1 MRHIFIIDGGNAAEE
16 FPFGSMLYS
25 FSSTNGDHVN
35 IQVCR
40 RCKMDPCRCTMA
52 EEKLLR
58 TIKRKPVPY
67 CSETML
73 ENLRK
78 QDTRRLQVLPIDA
91 NLLLAHLY
99 SSLPISLN
107 RV

>member
-16 FPFGSMLYS
+16 FPFGSMLYC

-35 IQVCR
+35 IRVCR

-78 QDTRRLQVLPIDA
+78 QDTRRL
-91 NLLLAHLY
+91 HL
-99 SSLPISLN
+99 
-107 RV
+107 RTEW

>member
-1 MRHIFIIDGGNAAEE
+1 MNGHYSVITNFGCHWTCPYCIVKKT
-16 FPFGSMLYS
+16 GSMLYS

-35 IQVCR
+35 IRVCR

-52 EEKLLR
+52 GEKLLR

-78 QDTRRLQVLPIDA
+78 QDTHQL
-91 NLLLAHLY
+91 H
-99 SSLPISLN
+99 
-107 RV
+107 